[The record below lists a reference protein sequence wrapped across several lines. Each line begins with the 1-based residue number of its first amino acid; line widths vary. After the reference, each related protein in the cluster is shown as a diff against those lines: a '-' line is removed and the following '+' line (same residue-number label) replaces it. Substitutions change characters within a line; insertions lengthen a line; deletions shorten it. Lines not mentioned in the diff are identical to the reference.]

1 MRFSMTP
8 TTTWRTIT
16 EAAAVLGVCEK
27 TIRRRIARGDFG
39 ILRNGKSKLVDIRS
53 EASPAAAIVDQARE
67 VADDARKAQT
77 VALVAFDKL
86 TTAFRE
92 AEARQEAQLTRYS
105 DELARQSTELA
116 QRSNELARARRTGWT
131 GWVAAG
137 IAAAVAGCALWT
149 TGQLSNQLSA
159 STVQIE
165 LAQQRE
171 RFAAAQIELA
181 EQRERFAVSALS
193 DIIRASSARVE
204 LLAPADGC
212 QLPD

>member
-1 MRFSMTP
+1 LPQFADAFRMAHLA
-8 TTTWRTIT
+8 TWRTLA

-27 TIRRRIARGDFG
+27 TIRRRIARGDFTTQR
-39 ILRNGKSKLVDIRS
+39 IGKATMVDIS
-53 EASPAAAIVDQARE
+53 TEAIPAVAVAEQARE
-67 VADDARKAQT
+67 VADDARRSQAI
-77 VALVAFDKL
+77 ALVAFDKL
-86 TTAFRE
+86 SAAFRD
-92 AEARQEAQLTRYS
+92 AESRHTTELTRYS
-105 DELARQSTELA
+105 DELARQSA
-116 QRSNELARARRTGWT
+116 QLVRARRTVWT
-131 GWVAAG
+131 GWAAAG